1 MLLLFYFVLVEFTV
15 RIFRNQQYVPSPD
28 HTLLTVIQRNW
39 GREDRGVCWGCGGRD
54 DLANIELCQTVL
66 IIDI

>member
-39 GREDRGVCWGCGGRD
+39 GRKDRRRLLLGVWWEG
-54 DLANIELCQTVL
+54 
-66 IIDI
+66 